1 MITRGFSAFKDF
13 VYPDACCL
21 CGEIDGFFSH
31 RPVKIML
38 GAKEIQSPYC
48 FSCTRSLLKGF
59 EENKFR
65 ISERSTAITLFD
77 YTHESV
83 QKAIFHIKKTKCL
96 KCINFFAEI
105 IGDTV
110 KDTGIQR
117 ITYIPRSRKHYK
129 TYGFDQSD
137 AVISTFVRDCDN
149 IKLVELFE
157 RNRHHSKPQKT
168 LSYDDRFIN
177 AKRSL
182 QLRSDADIPKSII
195 VFDDVMTTGATAETA
210 AELLKAGG
218 ADNIVL
224 LFLAGAKIIIEERRK
239 ENE

>member
-1 MITRGFSAFKDF
+1 MITRGFNAFKDF
-13 VYPDACCL
+13 LYPDACCL

-31 RPVKIML
+31 KPVKIML
-38 GAKEIQSPYC
+38 GEKEIQSPYC
-48 FSCTRSLLKGF
+48 FSCTRSLIKGF

-65 ISERSTAITLFD
+65 ISETATAITLFD

-83 QKAIFHIKKTKCL
+83 QKAIFHIKKIKCS

-105 IGDTV
+105 VGETT
-110 KDTGIQR
+110 KDLGIQR
-117 ITYIPRSRKHYK
+117 IAYIPRSRKLYK
-129 TYGFDQSD
+129 TYGFDQSEM
-137 AVISTFVRDCDN
+137 VISTFVRGCDN
-149 IKLVELFE
+149 IELVELFE
-157 RNRHHSKPQKT
+157 RNKRHSTPQKT

-182 QLRSDADIPKSII
+182 QLRSDAEVPKSII
-195 VFDDVMTTGATAETA
+195 VFDDIMTTGATAETA

-218 ADNIVL
+218 ADNIAL
-224 LFLAGAKIIIEERRK
+224 LFLAGAKIIIEERRN